1 MMQMC
6 GPFLHRFNGSV
17 ANVGGVRQMG
27 TPAEDLSVKGEEFV
41 SEREKSHWRW

>member
-17 ANVGGVRQMG
+17 ANVGVRQMG
-27 TPAEDLSVKGEEFV
+27 TTAEDLSVKGEELV
-41 SEREKSHWRW
+41 GERERSHWRW